1 MISLQKSNIQI
12 VQTTITHLMISLCH
26 CRKGTLFI
34 FVQNTKKV
42 VSNQITVTCYQNTF
56 LSLSISLGLTNHFRD
71 LEDQTKNLNL
81 ILLKRYNFQKKLL
94 VEVTILLL

>member
-1 MISLQKSNIQI
+1 MLSK
-12 VQTTITHLMISLCH
+12 
-26 CRKGTLFI
+26 
-34 FVQNTKKV
+34 
-42 VSNQITVTCYQNTF
+42 YF

-71 LEDQTKNLNL
+71 LEDRTKNLNL